1 MITPTK
7 TFSQK
12 GVRWL
17 HEINL
22 SEVDRMAMDA
32 YLDTTDMT
40 QKQINTIE
48 IKIAVMRM
56 RKQDY

>member
-32 YLDTTDMT
+32 YLDTIDMP
-40 QKQINTIE
+40 QKQISTIE
-48 IKIAVMRM
+48 TKMAAMRM
-56 RKQDY
+56 GKQD